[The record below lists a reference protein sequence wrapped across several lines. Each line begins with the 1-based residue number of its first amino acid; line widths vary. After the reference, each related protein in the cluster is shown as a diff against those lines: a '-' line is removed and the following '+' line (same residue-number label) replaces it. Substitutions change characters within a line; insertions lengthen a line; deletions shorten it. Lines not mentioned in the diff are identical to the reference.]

1 MDGSSRGPRTI
12 LPAVNSEPAPGVTV
26 VDGFEGKT
34 MWEESKTYQDIDL
47 LGIHG
52 NCRDPVAA
60 IEGLPHNVRADFS
73 GCAVD
78 NNVERLVGVHGVR
91 RRYQREARNARP
103 S

>member
-1 MDGSSRGPRTI
+1 MNCNALSGKPE
-12 LPAVNSEPAPGVTV
+12 SETAYVEEIAFDDRQV
-26 VDGFEGKT
+26 VMPYF
-34 MWEESKTYQDIDL
+34 DL
-47 LGIHG
+47 LGIPG

-60 IEGLPHNVRADFS
+60 IQRFLHNVRADFS